1 MESDNTL
8 TARLEDFSSALNTL
22 EQSLRL
28 DLTKYKDIELD
39 VVKSGQI
46 QKFEYCTELCWKAI
60 KVFLN
65 IIHGIDVVS
74 PKSAIK
80 EFYRVELIR
89 EPEYELLNQM
99 LDDRNRLSHI
109 YNELFFE
116 EIYLKLN
123 YYLDLMKKVMDKMK

>member
-123 YYLDLMKKVMDKMK
+123 YYLYLMKKVMDKMK

>member
-22 EQSLRL
+22 EQSLRF

>member
-60 KVFLN
+60 KVF
-65 IIHGIDVVS
+65 
-74 PKSAIK
+74 
-80 EFYRVELIR
+80 
-89 EPEYELLNQM
+89 
-99 LDDRNRLSHI
+99 
-109 YNELFFE
+109 
-116 EIYLKLN
+116 
-123 YYLDLMKKVMDKMK
+123 